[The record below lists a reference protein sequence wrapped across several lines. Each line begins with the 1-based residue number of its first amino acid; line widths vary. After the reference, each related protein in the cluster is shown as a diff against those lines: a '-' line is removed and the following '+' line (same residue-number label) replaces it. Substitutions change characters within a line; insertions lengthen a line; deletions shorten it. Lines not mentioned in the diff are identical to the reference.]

1 LTQFRPCIDLH
12 GGAVKQ
18 IVGGSLQGDSATT
31 NFVSDKSSG
40 HYAELFKQHSLR
52 GGHVISLGAGNQ
64 TAAAQAL
71 AAWPGGLQY
80 GGGVTLDNATD
91 YLALGAS
98 QVIVTSWL
106 FVERQFSWSRLEQ
119 LAAAIG
125 PDQLVLDLSCRRV
138 GDGWQ
143 IASDRWQ
150 TITDT
155 AVNGQLLT
163 QLGDYCSEFLVH
175 AADVEGLQQG
185 IDGEL
190 VALLGG
196 ESPIPV
202 TYAGG
207 ARSLADLEQVKQLS
221 HGRVDLTIGSALDIF
236 GGSGVTL
243 DACVA
248 WNRAQ

>member
-1 LTQFRPCIDLH
+1 MTQFRPCIDLH

-31 NFVSDKSSG
+31 NFVSDKSAG
-40 HYAELFKQHSLR
+40 YYAQLFAEHGLR

-64 TAAAQAL
+64 AAAEQAL
-71 AAWPGGLQY
+71 AVWPGGLQY
-80 GGGVTLDNATD
+80 GGGVNLDNAKH
-91 YLALGAS
+91 YLASGAA

-106 FVERQFSWSRLEQ
+106 FVERQFSWPRLEQ

-125 PDQLVLDLSCRRV
+125 PDKLVLDLSCRKV

-155 AVNGQLLT
+155 AVSGQLLAE
-163 QLGDYCSEFLVH
+163 LGGYCSEFLVH

-185 IDGEL
+185 IDSEL
-190 VALLGG
+190 VALLG
-196 ESPIPV
+196 EHSPRPA

-207 ARSLADLEQVKQLS
+207 ARSLDDLERVKALS
-221 HGRVDLTIGSALDIF
+221 GGRVDLTIGSALDIF
-236 GGSGVTL
+236 GGSGVSL
-243 DACVA
+243 ADCVA

>member
-1 LTQFRPCIDLH
+1 MTQFRPCIDLH
-12 GGAVKQ
+12 DGAVKQ

-31 NFVSDKSSG
+31 NFVSDKSAG
-40 HYAELFKQHSLR
+40 YYAQLFADHGLR
-52 GGHVISLGAGNQ
+52 GGHVISLGGGNQ
-64 TAAAQAL
+64 TAAEQAL

-80 GGGVTLDNATD
+80 GGGVNLDNAHH
-91 YLALGAS
+91 YLARGAA

-125 PDQLVLDLSCRRV
+125 PDKLVLDLSCRRTD
-138 GDGWQ
+138 DGWQ

-155 AVNGQLLT
+155 AVNGPLLNE
-163 QLGDYCSEFLVH
+163 LGDYCSEFLVH

-185 IDGEL
+185 IDSEL
-190 VALLGG
+190 VTLLG
-196 ESPIPV
+196 EHSPRPT

-207 ARSLADLEQVKQLS
+207 ARSLDDLERVKTLS
-221 HGRVDLTIGSALDIF
+221 DGRVDLTIGSALDIF
-236 GGSGVTL
+236 GGGGVTL
-243 DACVA
+243 EQCIA